1 MAIPLDPD
9 DRIYL
14 TLAQTNQTNDGHI
27 QLRTGMYSK
36 LEIEEI

>member
-1 MAIPLDPD
+1 MVSVEKD
-9 DRIYL
+9 DRIFV
-14 TLAQTNQTNDGHI
+14 TLEKSDSANDGHI